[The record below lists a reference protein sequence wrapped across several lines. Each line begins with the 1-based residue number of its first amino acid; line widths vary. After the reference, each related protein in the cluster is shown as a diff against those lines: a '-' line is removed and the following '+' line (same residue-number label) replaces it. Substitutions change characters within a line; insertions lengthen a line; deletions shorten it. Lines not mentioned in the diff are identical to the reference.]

1 MQLELGLPR
10 ELEDKKARRVP
21 LVIPVGTIEYHG
33 PHCSLG
39 CDTQIAI
46 GLLERLAADKEMVI
60 APPVWYG
67 VASYAVAGPEK
78 NTIHVDV
85 DVFENY
91 IASILQSLLAGGW
104 RNIYLVVHH
113 QYEQE
118 SLMPMTLACMKA
130 GKKVTMAYL
139 EKERGL
145 AWWGDNKNA
154 AYYEQLDQ
162 ADNPFNW
169 VTVLPCMSTA
179 AQDATGY
186 DHAGEFECSILAA
199 LLPEAVQ
206 LDRLDESDEWY
217 IQSAKNA
224 NVELGEKMIAHS
236 LKDLHKRIK

>member
-10 ELEDKKARRVP
+10 ELEDAKARRVP

-33 PHCSLG
+33 PHCALG

-46 GLLERLAADKEMVI
+46 GLLQRLAEEKELVI

-67 VASYAVAGPEK
+67 VASYAVAGPAQ
-78 NTIHVDV
+78 NTIQIDC

-91 IASILQSLLAGGW
+91 IAGILQSLLAGGW
-104 RNIYLVVHH
+104 RNIYLLIHH

-145 AWWGDNKNA
+145 GWWGDNENA
-154 AYYEQLDQ
+154 AYYEQLDGQ
-162 ADNPFNW
+162 DNPFNW

-199 LLPEAVQ
+199 LLPEAVK
-206 LDRLDESDEWY
+206 LERLDESDEWY
-217 IQSAKNA
+217 IQSARKA
-224 NVELGEKMIAHS
+224 NTDLGEKMIALS
-236 LKDLHKRIK
+236 LADLKKRIQ

>member
-10 ELEDKKARRVP
+10 ELEDAKARRVP

-33 PHCSLG
+33 PHCALG

-46 GLLERLAADKEMVI
+46 GFLQRLAEEKELVI

-67 VASYAVAGPEK
+67 VASYAVAGPAQ
-78 NTIHVDV
+78 NTIQIDC

-91 IASILQSLLAGGW
+91 IAGILQSLLAGGW
-104 RNIYLVVHH
+104 RNIYLLIHH

-145 AWWGDNKNA
+145 GWWGDNENA
-154 AYYEQLDQ
+154 AYYEQLDGQ
-162 ADNPFNW
+162 DNPFNW

-199 LLPEAVQ
+199 LLPEAVK
-206 LDRLDESDEWY
+206 LERLDESDEWY
-217 IQSAKNA
+217 IQSARKA
-224 NVELGEKMIAHS
+224 NTDLGEKMIALS
-236 LKDLHKRIK
+236 LADLKKRIQ

>member
-1 MQLELGLPR
+1 MQLEMGLPR
-10 ELEDKKARRVP
+10 ELEDKKARQVP

-33 PHCSLG
+33 PHCALG
-39 CDTQIAI
+39 CDTQIAV

-91 IASILQSLLAGGW
+91 IASILQSLLSGGW

-145 AWWGDNKNA
+145 AWWGDNENA

-162 ADNPFNW
+162 NDNPFNW
-169 VTVLPCMSTA
+169 ITVLPCMSTA
-179 AQDATGY
+179 AQDASGY

-206 LDRLDESDEWY
+206 LDRLSESDAWY
-217 IQSAKNA
+217 IQSAKHA
-224 NVELGEKMIAHS
+224 NVELGEKMIALS
-236 LKDLHKRIK
+236 LQDLQKRIK